1 MSKNRLKL
9 TNEDLQDVFD
19 FRKYLKMPERQY
31 YCKIY
36 GIVYADKDG
45 TELFDTKEECIESFM
60 TSPIFEPL
68 WSKLC
73 DIVNDRYGD
82 LLEAAN
88 RKGKGKTNAVRYND
102 PSYMTVHNKLEDCI
116 NYYKEVIINRMIRM
130 RVIIFHKTYDTR
142 KRKRAY

>member
-9 TNEDLQDVFD
+9 TNEDLRDVFD
-19 FRKYLKMPERQY
+19 FRKYLKMPEKQY

-88 RKGKGKTNAVRYND
+88 RKGKGKTNAVWYND

-142 KRKRAY
+142 KRKRTY

>member
-9 TNEDLQDVFD
+9 TNEDLRDVFD

-73 DIVNDRYGD
+73 NIVNDRYGD

-88 RKGKGKTNAVRYND
+88 RKGKGKTNAVCYND
-102 PSYMTVHNKLEDCI
+102 PTYMTVHNKIEDCI

>member
-9 TNEDLQDVFD
+9 TNEDLRDVFD
-19 FRKYLKMPERQY
+19 FRKYLKMPEKQY

-36 GIVYADKDG
+36 GITYADKDG

-88 RKGKGKTNAVRYND
+88 RKGKDITNAVWYND

-142 KRKRAY
+142 KRKRTY

>member
-9 TNEDLQDVFD
+9 TNEDLRDVFD
-19 FRKYLKMPERQY
+19 FRKYLKMPEKQY

-73 DIVNDRYGD
+73 DIVTDRYGD

-88 RKGKGKTNAVRYND
+88 RKGKGKTNAVWYND

-116 NYYKEVIINRMIRM
+116 NYYKEVI
-130 RVIIFHKTYDTR
+130 V
-142 KRKRAY
+142 